1 MGPFRTIKIH
11 MPNLSMTVQ
20 LLNNLCFPLLS
31 SKGVAMKA
39 FKKACRK
46 IVSELMAISGNV
58 FAEQPHIHLEKI
70 EQLND
75 GYTQFAHKRERL
87 PNCREIIKLYL
98 CMVSFTVAFV
108 QIEIKWC
115 PCFYLRLFPDILEG
129 NLDSGLCHSVV
140 RLAQIQIQN

>member
-46 IVSELMAISGNV
+46 IVSELMTISGNV

-70 EQLND
+70 EQLSD
-75 GYTQFAHKRERL
+75 GYTHSPNLPYFKRVGSPAAAL
-87 PNCREIIKLYL
+87 LI
-98 CMVSFTVAFV
+98 S
-108 QIEIKWC
+108 W
-115 PCFYLRLFPDILEG
+115 
-129 NLDSGLCHSVV
+129 SS
-140 RLAQIQIQN
+140 